1 MNLRQFIYLGIFETS
16 YIRIETVEGAT
27 TYALRAADGSLL
39 FRTENRDT
47 ARVLAQELNVALH
60 PLH

>member
-16 YIRIETVEGAT
+16 YIKVEMVEGTT
-27 TYALRAADGSLL
+27 TYTLRAADGSLL

-47 ARVLAQELNVALH
+47 ARVLANELNVALQ